1 MHALLRKIG
10 NSKGVILPAS
20 VISACGLKNEVNLRI
35 EGNTIVIEAL
45 NIPRA
50 HWFDSYVAE
59 ADTSEWESLPQDEGT
74 DEWVW

>member
-45 NIPRA
+45 NTPRA

-59 ADTSEWESLPQDEGT
+59 SDTSEWESLSHDEGT